1 MPSMRA
7 THSKRGG
14 RRPLP
19 ESRADRRT
27 TYRDSKA
34 AFERRRRKLRLGFD
48 ALHRLFAADHS
59 FDRIAA
65 KAGVSK
71 TRVRHIFGQY
81 FRQAFRVDALERR
94 LAREAERRR
103 QAVDRIVRAFRRDP
117 VMRAVAASA
126 SRHGRTVG
134 PVIHKMERNVSRCFR
149 HRAVLV
155 DGVDVESV
163 HHIRTARKPRAD
175 GVSYGTTTLT
185 RACLEQS
192 TWIVFYID
200 VPHRRRRVIRCR
212 SRKLLR
218 AVFSGAGTRRDV
230 YIPVHGVPGKPRYD
244 FLADED
250 NWAR

>member
-7 THSKRGG
+7 THKRRGG

-19 ESRADRRT
+19 ARRADRRT
-27 TYRDSKA
+27 TSRDSKA

-117 VMRAVAASA
+117 VMRALVASA
-126 SRHGRTVG
+126 GRHGRTVE

-163 HHIRTARKPRAD
+163 HHIRSARKPKAD

-185 RACLEQS
+185 RACLQQS
-192 TWIVFYID
+192 TWTIFYID

-218 AVFSGAGTRRDV
+218 ALFSGAGTRRDV

-250 NWAR
+250 NWVR